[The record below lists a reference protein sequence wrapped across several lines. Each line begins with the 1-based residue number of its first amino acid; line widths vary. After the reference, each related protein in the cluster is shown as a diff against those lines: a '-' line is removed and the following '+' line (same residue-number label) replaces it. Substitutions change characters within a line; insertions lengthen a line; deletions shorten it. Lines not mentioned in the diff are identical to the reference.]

1 MWEMANPRE
10 AYGKTL
16 VEIGRSRQDIVVLCA
31 DLSCSCKTNFFEA
44 EFPERFFNL
53 GVAEQNMMGVA
64 AGLAAS
70 GKIVFVSTFSV
81 FASGRAYDQVR
92 QSIAYPKLN
101 VKIVATHGG
110 ITVGPDGASHQIA
123 EDLALMRVLPNMT
136 VIVPSDANET
146 INAVREVVDMD
157 GPVYIRLGRANVPSI
172 TDANEKFKVGK
183 SKLMRKGKDVTLI
196 GTGIMVM
203 QCLKAAEIL
212 ATEGIDA
219 RVINMSTIKPLD
231 EDAIIK
237 AAKETGCVVTAE
249 EHNIAIGMGTAIAMV
264 LVEHKHVPMSHV
276 GIPDVFGESGEPD
289 ELMEKYG
296 LTVEN
301 IVNGAKKV
309 LKRKDKISRLEKMR
323 KKLMKEKREERKQK
337 REHKKEAKEQKRE
350 HKKEMKEKT
359 KQDRKK
365 KKKTDD
371 KTKDTNE

>member
-1 MWEMANPRE
+1 MWEMANQRD
-10 AYGKTL
+10 AYGNTL
-16 VEIGRSRQDIVVLCA
+16 VEIGRNRQDIVVLCA
-31 DLSCSCKTNFFEA
+31 DLSCSCKTSYFEN

-70 GKIVFVSTFSV
+70 GKTVFVSTFSV

-92 QSIAYPKLN
+92 QSIAYPRLN

-146 INAVREVVDMD
+146 INAVKEVVEME
-157 GPVYIRLGRANVPSI
+157 GPVYIRLGRANVPII
-172 TDANEKFKVGK
+172 TDANEKFKIGK
-183 SKLMRKGKDVTLI
+183 AKLMRNGKDVTLI
-196 GTGIMVM
+196 GTGIMVS

-212 ATEGIDA
+212 AMDGIDA

-231 EDAIIK
+231 EDIIIK

-249 EHNIAIGMGTAIAMV
+249 EHNVAIGMGTAIAMV

-276 GIPDVFGESGEPD
+276 GIPDTFGESGEPD

-296 LTVEN
+296 LTVN
-301 IVNGAKKV
+301 DIVEAAKKV

-323 KKLMKEKREERKQK
+323 KKLMKEQSEERERKREDKKGKRDEKEKQK
-337 REHKKEAKEQKRE
+337 KESKEQK
-350 HKKEMKEKT
+350 KKGKA
-359 KQDRKK
+359 KQEKK
-365 KKKTDD
+365 KNKSENKS
-371 KTKDTNE
+371 E